1 MKPTKWFGI
10 IILYTVITLLCVY
23 LIPSESAFSIL
34 RQVLGFIFVA
44 AVPGYCLVNFLFP
57 EGALDL
63 TETAVLSVALSFS
76 VAGVSGLFL
85 GLSPIGLTLGSI
97 VVALSGVG
105 VILAVLAFLRK
116 SGMIKAP
123 VLRRRHPKVPSQ

>member
-1 MKPTKWFGI
+1 
-10 IILYTVITLLCVY
+10 
-23 LIPSESAFSIL
+23 
-34 RQVLGFIFVA
+34 
-44 AVPGYCLVNFLFP
+44 VNFLFP